1 MTVQFISQHARTAA
15 DTARILLSRGE
26 MKPDRTE
33 TGTPAWRISVTQ
45 IERLSGGSVSRANAG
60 ELGFRAIR
68 GEPKWA
74 RIVCGEGPAA
84 IVARLISKSPRNIG
98 ETS

>member
-15 DTARILLSRGE
+15 DTARVPLNRGE
-26 MKPDRTE
+26 MKADRTE
-33 TGTPAWRISVTQ
+33 TGTPAWRISLSQ
-45 IERLSGGSVSRANAG
+45 MERLSGGAVTRSNAG
-60 ELGFRAIR
+60 AMGFRAIR

-84 IVARLISKSPRNIG
+84 IVARLISRSPVITKS
-98 ETS
+98 TT